1 MIIKME
7 LLIIMLFTEKN
18 ATTFFYIFFIIIYL
32 NVAKINTFSWL
43 TFSKISLFKSS

>member
-18 ATTFFYIFFIIIYL
+18 ATNFFIYFLIVYL
-32 NVAKINTFSWL
+32 NVAKLNWL
-43 TFSKISLFKSS
+43 QPLTLNFFSKFNE